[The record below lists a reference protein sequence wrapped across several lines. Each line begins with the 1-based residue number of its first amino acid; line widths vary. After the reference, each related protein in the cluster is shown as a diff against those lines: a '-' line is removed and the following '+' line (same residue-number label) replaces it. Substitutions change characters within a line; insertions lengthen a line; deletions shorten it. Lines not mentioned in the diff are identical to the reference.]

1 MNRLLVLVL
10 GSFTTS
16 LGSGMTAFALAAWA
30 YATQGT
36 ASAVALVQLC
46 AFTPIVLL
54 GPLAGALADRH
65 DRRTMMLLGDGGS
78 AFGLLL
84 VLAALSRPSTPL
96 ALVLVGVTASS
107 CLAALTEPA
116 LRASV
121 NELVPA
127 EQYAKASSL
136 LQLASASKFLLAPV
150 LAGAVLVRSGTATVL
165 WLDVAS
171 VLVTLACTLYV
182 RRRTA
187 SGTSP
192 TAGQGDSLLAQLRDA
207 ASTLARTPQ
216 VRRSITLASLLTVVL
231 GSLQVLLPVV
241 MLARYDVDAVGTTQS
256 LAATGL
262 LAGALVVGALPR
274 PVPWRLLTAGTAILS
289 LGLLLLPLA
298 GNLAGIGACCF
309 LVFGALAACQTGA
322 DLVVRT
328 RVGDEQQGR
337 AWGLIG
343 LVSQLGYLVAYAVA
357 GPLAD
362 RVFEPLLREAG
373 PLAPTLGPLVGV
385 GAGRGTALLL
395 ATTGL
400 ACLALLPLAAS
411 PLLRGVVVT
420 SQRQSV
426 SQPDPPSQPGA
437 ADRPEGTGQPP
448 AATRQRGASKPNTT
462 RQRAVVVQQ
471 TTPGGSGTW
480 PGPGAQAP
488 AQHPEPEGAG

>member
-16 LGSGMTAFALAAWA
+16 LGSGMTAFALATWA
-30 YATQGT
+30 YTTQGT

-78 AFGLLL
+78 ALGLLL
-84 VLAALSRPSTPL
+84 VLAALSHPGTPL
-96 ALVLVGVTASS
+96 ALILAGVTASS

-127 EQYAKASSL
+127 KQYAKASSL
-136 LQLASASKFLLAPV
+136 LQLAFASKFLLAPV

-182 RRRTA
+182 RRRTTSVTARAARQPA
-187 SGTSP
+187 SLS
-192 TAGQGDSLLAQLRDA
+192 AQLRA
-207 ASTLARTPQ
+207 GASTLARTPE
-216 VRRSITLASLLTVVL
+216 VRRAITLASLLTVVL

-241 MLARYDVDAVGTTQS
+241 TLARYDVDAVGTTQS

-274 PVPWRLLTAGTAILS
+274 PVPWQLLTVGITSLA

-298 GNLAGIGACCF
+298 GSLPGIGACCF
-309 LVFGALAACQTGA
+309 MAFGALAACQTGA

-328 RVGDEQQGR
+328 RVSDEQQGR

-362 RVFEPLLREAG
+362 QVFEPLLRETG
-373 PLAPTLGPLVGV
+373 PLAPALGPLVGV

-395 ATTGL
+395 AMAGL
-400 ACLALLPLAAS
+400 TCLVLLPLAS
-411 PLLRGVVVT
+411 SRMLREVVVT
-420 SQRQSV
+420 DQQPAVGQHGGVNQQRTTSQ
-426 SQPDPPSQPGA
+426 QPGPESAEPAPCLEAGGPSQ
-437 ADRPEGTGQPP
+437 QP
-448 AATRQRGASKPNTT
+448 R
-462 RQRAVVVQQ
+462 
-471 TTPGGSGTW
+471 
-480 PGPGAQAP
+480 
-488 AQHPEPEGAG
+488 PEGAG